1 METKMA
7 RDIVVKKTLMLSLTC
22 GVMLLAGCLNTDP
35 DSLTL
40 ERDILNAAGEV
51 LGTVT
56 LTDMGKAGTKVHLNM
71 TNVTDGDGVHA
82 LHFHEF
88 GKCDAPDFKSAG
100 GHYNPTN
107 ASHGIKTK
115 EGPHAGDMMNI
126 DIKATKGTLTL
137 VNDRVSI
144 EGQHDL
150 PALFDEDGTALII
163 HEKADDYTSQP
174 TGAAGGRLGCAL
186 IAPG

>member
-1 METKMA
+1 MTRRKPI
-7 RDIVVKKTLMLSLTC
+7 RKTLAISLLVCAATL
-22 GVMLLAGCLNTDP
+22 VGCQNAEP
-35 DSLTL
+35 DAFSL
-40 ERDILNAAGEV
+40 ERDILSVDGSV
-51 LGTVT
+51 LGSVT
-56 LTDMGKAGTKVHLNM
+56 LTDMGASGTKVDINM

-88 GKCDAPDFKSAG
+88 GKCEAPDYKSAG

-107 ASHGIKTK
+107 ASHGVKTK

-126 DIKATKGTLTL
+126 DIKATKGRLVL

-144 EGQHDL
+144 RGEKGL

-174 TGAAGGRLGCAL
+174 TGAAGGRIGCAL
-186 IAPG
+186 ITPD